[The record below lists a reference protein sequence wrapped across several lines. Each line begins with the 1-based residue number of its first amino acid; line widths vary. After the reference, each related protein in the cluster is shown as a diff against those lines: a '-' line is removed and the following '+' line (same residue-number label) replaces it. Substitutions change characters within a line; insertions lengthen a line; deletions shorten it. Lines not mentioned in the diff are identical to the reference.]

1 MLVEEIEYGL
11 NTYHYNLVQYHNQK
25 TGEVFNIG
33 VILNDRK
40 TFHAHIP
47 RQFYNLKNNC
57 IEFTEIAGI
66 NFTLDVI
73 EDRIKRYKEV
83 DHGNVSN
90 SIFIT
95 EELSMLSELSC
106 EDALLEAID
115 KYMSIKKLRVL
126 DNPLREDKYDKMT
139 ILKRAEFVASYRE
152 INNFISHRKFEGIAR
167 KLIDMS
173 LVDEDENPYSIAS
186 VASIHKEHFDDNIIT
201 SIYTLQEAMRSESVK
216 DQFLYIPILKGLSAK
231 ERHGI
236 DWAKEQAQII
246 GVDVLTDARP
256 ESAIERLTQYKPPK
270 KEIEDVLV

>member
-1 MLVEEIEYGL
+1 MLVEEIEDGL

-40 TFHAHIP
+40 IYYSHIP
-47 RQFYNLKNNC
+47 KQFYNLKNNC

-66 NFTLDVI
+66 NFTIDII
-73 EDRIKRYKEV
+73 EDRLKRYGEV
-83 DHGNVSN
+83 NPGDTSN

-95 EELSMLSELSC
+95 EERSILHEGTC
-106 EDALLEAID
+106 KDAFGDAIN
-115 KYMSIKKLRVL
+115 KYMSIKKLRIIESSTI
-126 DNPLREDKYDKMT
+126 EDKYDKMT
-139 ILKRAEFVASYRE
+139 ILKRAERVAGLRE
-152 INNFISHRKFEGIAR
+152 IENFMSHRKFEGVAR

-201 SIYTLQEAMRSESVK
+201 SIYTLQEAMRSEYVK
-216 DQFLYIPILKGLSAK
+216 DQFLYIPILKGLSVK

-270 KEIEDVLV
+270 KVDEEALV